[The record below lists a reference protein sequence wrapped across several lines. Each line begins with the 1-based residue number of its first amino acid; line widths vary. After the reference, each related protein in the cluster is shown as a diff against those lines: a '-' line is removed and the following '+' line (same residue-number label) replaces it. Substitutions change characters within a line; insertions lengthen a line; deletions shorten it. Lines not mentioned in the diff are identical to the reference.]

1 MEKTTQLS
9 IALENQPGQLARLC
23 RALAQADVNI
33 RGLSISES
41 SDVSTVRLI
50 ASDPGAA
57 QEALR
62 GAGLAFVAQEVL
74 VLELQDRPGA
84 LERVALRLGDS
95 GINIQYVYG
104 TGDRGTGRGLLV
116 MRTDDVDA
124 ARQALA

>member
-23 RALAQADVNI
+23 RVLAQAEVNI
-33 RGLSISES
+33 RGLAINES
-41 SDVSTVRLI
+41 SDVSTIRMIV
-50 ASDPGAA
+50 SDPAAA

-62 GAGLAFVAQEVL
+62 GAGLSFVAQDVL
-74 VLELQDRPGA
+74 VLELQDKPGA
-84 LERVALRLGDS
+84 LERIAVRLGDC
-95 GINIQYVYG
+95 GINIQYIYG
-104 TGDRGTGRGLLV
+104 TGDRGVGRGLLV

>member
-33 RGLSISES
+33 RGLSINES

-50 ASDPGAA
+50 ASDPAAA

-62 GAGLAFVAQEVL
+62 GAGLAFVTQEVL

-84 LERVALRLGDS
+84 LEQVALRLADS
-95 GINIQYVYG
+95 GINIQYIYG
-104 TGDRGTGRGLLV
+104 TGDRGAGRGLLV
-116 MRTDDVDA
+116 VRTDDVDA
-124 ARQALA
+124 ARQAMA